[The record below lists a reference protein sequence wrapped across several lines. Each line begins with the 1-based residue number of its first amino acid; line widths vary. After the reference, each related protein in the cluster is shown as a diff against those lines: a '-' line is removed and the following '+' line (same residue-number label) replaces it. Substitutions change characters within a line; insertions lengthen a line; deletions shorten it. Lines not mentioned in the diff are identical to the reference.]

1 MAILEKEGCALA
13 DAKEKNKIKR
23 FELRDQV
30 EKHYYFKD
38 IEQEMKNKSVLDNK
52 YSYKRYDIVE
62 DRGYDI
68 ITVHPI
74 DKIQK
79 ENKNLKHNKT
89 EWDKICENSKGELK
103 HNLSVNSDNN
113 RDTMRNGLRSA
124 NNILSKGIK
133 IKNFKYFVYKSSS
146 LLFIYVY

>member
-89 EWDKICENSKGELK
+89 EWDK
-103 HNLSVNSDNN
+103 
-113 RDTMRNGLRSA
+113 
-124 NNILSKGIK
+124 
-133 IKNFKYFVYKSSS
+133 
-146 LLFIYVY
+146 YVRIQKES